1 MKQMSPK
8 TRVLDPILTFLL
20 FECSNEI
27 VPLLTALVNVLVDRH
42 FSFLYESSH
51 SQTPFEKDLSW
62 PKCANNNNN
71 KTTLGPFQIC
81 PLCPNVLSKP
91 CLDHLLCYLDQNNL
105 WHTFQSVYRPKHST
119 KTALLRVF
127 NDLLTASDSGS
138 TSILTLLDLSAVLDT
153 TDHNILLTRLENA
166 FGICDLALPFFD
178 S

>member
-1 MKQMSPK
+1 MKAATVKPLLKK
-8 TRVLDPILTFLL
+8 TSLDP
-20 FECSNEI
+20 
-27 VPLLTALVNVLVDRH
+27 NVLIIIIII
-42 FSFLYESSH
+42 
-51 SQTPFEKDLSW
+51 K
-62 PKCANNNNN
+62 

-105 WHTFQSVYRPKHST
+105 WHTFQSGYRPKHST

-127 NDLLTASDSGS
+127 SDLLTASDSGS